1 MEKRTI
7 AQAAMEV
14 LKVAQQPMTAQEI
27 TQVILEQDLYSF
39 NTKDQK
45 GMVRRAIEKRCERT
59 KGKDSVLPKYFEK
72 LPDGKYRLK
81 NAELK

>member
-14 LKVAQQPMTAQEI
+14 LKAAQQPMTAQEI
-27 TQVILEQDLYSF
+27 TQAILEQGLYSL
-39 NTKDQK
+39 NTKDQR
-45 GMVRRAIEKRCERT
+45 GMVRRAIEKRCEGVEQR
-59 KGKDSVLPKYFEK
+59 DSVLPKYFEK

-81 NAELK
+81 NNSSK